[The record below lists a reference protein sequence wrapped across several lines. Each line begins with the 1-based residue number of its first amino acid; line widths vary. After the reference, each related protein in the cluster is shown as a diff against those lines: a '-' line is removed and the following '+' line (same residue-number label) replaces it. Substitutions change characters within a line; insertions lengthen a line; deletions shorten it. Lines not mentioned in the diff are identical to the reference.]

1 MGYAMLTVG
10 YRDGHLLFTTYTK
23 SSKVANL
30 RARPDVAC
38 VVMSDAES
46 DAAWVSL
53 QGRAEVYQP
62 RPGEVDE
69 LIPASSRDTRVPDSV
84 IAKVR
89 HRLLTGKR
97 CIIRI
102 KLHSVVA
109 ASLAS
114 ASEMDNDETQ

>member
-10 YRDGHLLFTTYTK
+10 YTDGHLLFTTYTE
-23 SSKVANL
+23 SAKVANL
-30 RARPDVAC
+30 LAHPDVAC
-38 VVMSDAES
+38 VVMSGPQS

-53 QGRAEVYQP
+53 QGRAEVHQP
-62 RPGEVDE
+62 SPAEVDE
-69 LIPASSRDTRVPDSV
+69 LVPASSRDTRVPDSV
-84 IAKVR
+84 IAKVL

-114 ASEMDNDETQ
+114 ASEVGNDESQ

>member
-10 YRDGHLLFTTYTK
+10 YTDGHLLFTTYTK
-23 SSKVANL
+23 SAKVANL
-30 RARPDVAC
+30 RAHPEVAC
-38 VVMSDAES
+38 VVMSDPQR

-53 QGRAEVYQP
+53 KGRAEMYQP
-62 RPGEVDE
+62 SPAEVDE
-69 LIPASSRDTRVPDSV
+69 LVPASSRDTRVPDSV
-84 IAKVR
+84 VAKVR

-109 ASLAS
+109 TSLAS
-114 ASEMDNDETQ
+114 ASEVGNDETQ